1 MMLLEAYEY
10 LYSYIRRNNYNTVMY
25 KKKSLTIFI
34 FTGQPLFLFLLLV
47 TNMHFDIADLVTTVL
62 VQIQVL
68 CVFSP
73 VDW

>member
-10 LYSYIRRNNYNTVMY
+10 LYSYLRRNNYNTVMY

-68 CVFSP
+68 WVFSP

>member
-10 LYSYIRRNNYNTVMY
+10 LYSYLRRNNYNTVMY

-34 FTGQPLFLFLLLV
+34 FTGQSLFLFLLLV

-68 CVFSP
+68 WVFSP

>member
-1 MMLLEAYEY
+1 
-10 LYSYIRRNNYNTVMY
+10 MY
-25 KKKSLTIFI
+25 RQKILTNF

-47 TNMHFDIADLVTTVL
+47 TNMHFDIADLVTAVL

-68 CVFSP
+68 WVFTP